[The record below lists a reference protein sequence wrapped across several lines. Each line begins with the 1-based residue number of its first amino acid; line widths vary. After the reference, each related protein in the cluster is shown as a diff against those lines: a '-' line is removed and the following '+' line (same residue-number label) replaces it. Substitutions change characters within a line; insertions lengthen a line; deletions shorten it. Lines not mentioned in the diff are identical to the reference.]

1 MSDRTVVSEIEKF
14 ELLSAYLDGE
24 VSAEER
30 QQVERWLQEDSA
42 FRIMHQRLRSTQ
54 KSWANLPETEALAP
68 IDNFADGV
76 FAKIDQR
83 RQRNWLKIGGSAIAA
98 AVVAVGGSLAAGWDG
113 FSNPVPQIANISL
126 PTSVPTSL
134 EFLPNPA
141 PLMVALNKPIV
152 EIAPSKAKGVKIVE
166 EKELD
171 PLDMVE
177 DDI

>member
-24 VSAEER
+24 VSTEER
-30 QQVERWLQEDSA
+30 QQVERWIQEDIA
-42 FRIMHQRLRSTQ
+42 FRTMHQSLRSTQ
-54 KSWANLPETEALAP
+54 KSWANLPEAEASVPL
-68 IDNFADGV
+68 DNFADGV

-98 AVVAVGGSLAAGWDG
+98 AVLAVGGSLAAGWDG
-113 FSNPVPQIANISL
+113 FSNPVPQMANISL
-126 PTSVPTSL
+126 PTSLPASL

-152 EIAPSKAKGVKIVE
+152 EIAPSKTKVIE
-166 EKELD
+166 EHELD
-171 PLDMVE
+171 PLDMMD